1 MTRFLRALRRWFW
14 RKPVFPDAVPME
26 FSYKYDPFA
35 KIDRVTIEWRDM
47 HGNLVSPKITPSEV
61 SDDRAGV

>member
-1 MTRFLRALRRWFW
+1 
-14 RKPVFPDAVPME
+14 ME
-26 FSYKYDPFA
+26 FGYKYDPLA

-61 SDDRAGV
+61 SDEHL